1 MRRLMLSQRLLFV
14 LLAVGACKS
23 STAEVKYETVPATR
37 GTLSSKVTASGTV
50 SALVTVLVGAQ
61 VSGRIEK
68 LHVDFNSQVKKG
80 QLLAEIDPQLFRAN
94 VMQAQASL
102 AQARAQLESAV
113 AHEEQTRRAF
123 ERQTGL
129 LEAKLVGQ
137 ADFDLAKAT
146 DAMARADTS
155 RAKAAVLQAGAQL
168 QQSNLSLTYTKI
180 VSPIDGVVI
189 SRAIDVG
196 QTVAAAFQ
204 APTLFTI
211 AKDLREMQVDTN
223 VAEADIG
230 RLKPGL
236 SASFTVDAY
245 PGERFSGHI
254 RQIRD
259 APQTVQNVVTYDVVI
274 DVDNPDLKL
283 LPGMTANA
291 EFIIDRRENVLQV
304 ANAAFRFR
312 GPSDVEGAAKKRAK
326 GEAGGLVADEK
337 RPVDRKNIWVLKE
350 GKPAKVSVKPGI
362 NDGHQTEIADGAI
375 EEGDAVITGST
386 GGEGGSKAPSSM
398 RRPF

>member
-1 MRRLMLSQRLLFV
+1 VQ
-14 LLAVGACKS
+14 
-23 STAEVKYETVPATR
+23 
-37 GTLSSKVTASGTV
+37 
-50 SALVTVLVGAQ
+50 VGAQ

-68 LHVDFNSQVKKG
+68 LYADFNSQVKKG

-94 VMQAQASL
+94 VLQAQANI

-113 AHEEQTRRAF
+113 AHEDQTKRDFA
-123 ERQTGL
+123 RQSAL
-129 LEAKLVGQ
+129 LDQKLIGQ
-137 ADFDLAKAT
+137 ADFDAAKAAN
-146 DAMARADTS
+146 AMASADVT
-155 RAKAAVLQAGAQL
+155 RAKAAIMQANAQL
-168 QQSNLSLTYTKI
+168 QQSALNLTYTKI
-180 VSPIDGVVI
+180 ISPIDGVVI
-189 SRAIDVG
+189 SRTIDVG

-230 RLKPGL
+230 KLKPGL

-245 PGERFSGHI
+245 PGERFAGRI

-291 EFIIDRRENVLQV
+291 EFIIEKRDDVLQV
-304 ANAAFRFR
+304 ANSAFRFR
-312 GPSDVEGAAKKRAK
+312 PPADLDGAAKKQPT
-326 GEAGGLVADEK
+326 GEVSGVPVVEK
-337 RPVDRKNIWVLKE
+337 RATDRKSLWVLKE
-350 GKPAKVSVKPGI
+350 GKPSKVPVKAGI
-362 NDGHQTEIADGAI
+362 SDGHNTEIVEGALA
-375 EEGDAVITGST
+375 EGDAIITSST
-386 GGEGGSKAPSSM
+386 GGEGGSKAPAAM